1 MSSILDYILFNKL
14 ITHLVGIRIFQYNF
28 EVETKLFKFTVLDLD
43 DQHSLTVANTNEPLV
58 GVI

>member
-28 EVETKLFKFTVLDLD
+28 EVETQLFKFTVLDLD
-43 DQHSLTVANTNEPLV
+43 DQHSMTVLNTNELLV
-58 GVI
+58 SVI